1 MFLLPDRRKS
11 RFVEAMKWI
20 VLSCVIL
27 ASLLSA
33 ASPTLARPDCIDSA
47 CVAIIKQAQV
57 ELFNDRFAAADSIY
71 REGARHHPS
80 NPAWSLFR
88 AGLLFSEMADRE
100 ENFNPDLF
108 EQLLDSV
115 EAQTERIIDT
125 CDAPTAAWM
134 YLFRGHAKAYASLWE
149 ARFGS
154 LLGALRQGLATIGE
168 FESGLE
174 EDSSLYDLYAGIG
187 SYHYWK
193 STKAGLL
200 SKVGIFKDE
209 KEKGIVELRV
219 AVDSSLLH
227 REFARSA
234 LIWIWLDKK
243 EFDSSIALSTEFV
256 RRYPDTR
263 TFRWPWAQA
272 LFRQTKYREAAEV
285 FEDIRDRISGSPG
298 NYHNLIQCDYYL
310 TKCYNWL
317 SDFDRTQAA
326 AMRVAGYH
334 SQIPSETLAR
344 QRFKL
349 NFLARIAKR

>member
-1 MFLLPDRRKS
+1 
-11 RFVEAMKWI
+11 MKWI
-20 VLSCVIL
+20 VLSCVL
-27 ASLLSA
+27 LTTLLSA
-33 ASPTLARPDCIDSA
+33 AVPALARPDCIDSA
-47 CVAIIKQAQV
+47 CVAIIQQAQV

-88 AGLLFSEMADRE
+88 AGVLFAEMADRE

-125 CDAPTAAWM
+125 CDASTAAWM

-154 LLGALRQGLATIGE
+154 LFGSLRHGLATIGE

-174 EDSSLYDLYAGIG
+174 ADSSLYDLYAGIG

-200 SKVGIFKDE
+200 SKIGIFKDE
-209 KEKGIVELRV
+209 KEKGIVELRI

-243 EFDSSIALSTEFV
+243 EYDSSIALSTEFV
-256 RRYPDTR
+256 QRYPDTK

-285 FEDIRDRISGSPG
+285 FEDIRDKISESPG

-317 SDFDRTQAA
+317 SDFDRTRAA
-326 AMRVAGYH
+326 AMRVIGYH
-334 SQIPSETLAR
+334 SQIPSETLGR